1 MDIYGIQKM
10 TLLDYPGHVACT
22 VFFGGCDFRCP
33 FCHNYELVCM
43 EAAPVM
49 DHEELL
55 EYLKK
60 RAGLIDGVVL
70 TGGEPTLQRELMRL
84 TGDIK
89 SLGYRIKLDT
99 NGYHPEALKA
109 LIGTGNIDYVAMDI
123 KSSPG
128 KYAAVC
134 GVVAVDIKRIEKSI
148 EIIMEEAPDYEFRT
162 TVVGGL
168 HTLPDFEEI
177 GRMISGA
184 KKYYLQAFEDRETV
198 PYSGFEA
205 PDERT
210 LEGYAGAVRPF
221 VEAVSIRGI

>member
-70 TGGEPTLQRELMRL
+70 TGGELAALVLIDSISRMVDGVL
-84 TGDIK
+84 TNEE
-89 SLGYRIKLDT
+89 S
-99 NGYHPEALKA
+99 
-109 LIGTGNIDYVAMDI
+109 AMDESFGEGGLLEYPQYTRPYEWRGRKVPDI
-123 KSSPG
+123 LLSG
-128 KYAAVC
+128 HHAN
-134 GVVAVDIKRIEKSI
+134 VDAWRHEKS
-148 EIIMEEAPDYEFRT
+148 
-162 TVVGGL
+162 V
-168 HTLPDFEEI
+168 
-177 GRMISGA
+177 
-184 KKYYLQAFEDRETV
+184 
-198 PYSGFEA
+198 
-205 PDERT
+205 ERT
-210 LEGYAGAVRPF
+210 RERRPDLF
-221 VEAVSIRGI
+221 KGFNR